1 MARKRGNGE
10 GTIRKRPDGLWEARL
25 SVPGRRAPKSF
36 YGKTQAEALKRRDE
50 AKAQLNNG
58 IDFDADRLTLGE
70 YMERWLGGP
79 LKQAVWIRTYQDYA
93 WLTRKHII
101 PALGHVKL
109 KELTAEHL
117 DELYARKS
125 NSGLGPRTVG
135 YIHSTIRVAL
145 QRAVKK
151 RLIPYNVARD
161 AEPPKQV
168 QREYTTL
175 SREQLAAFFKAAAEA
190 EDRFEAFFIM
200 AALAGPRPGE
210 LLALKWQDLKL
221 PEEPGKA
228 GEAMIRRSLSTTHD
242 GTAFRE
248 TTKTGKGRAV
258 YLLPAVVHALRAHRK
273 HQLEEQLR
281 YDGLQEN
288 HGLVFPSTTGTPM
301 SANNLSRRH
310 FKPLLKRAGLPYVRL
325 YDLRHTFATLWLE
338 SGEHPKILQEILGHS
353 RISVTLDTYSHVVPH
368 MQREAMG
375 RFGKQFSTLS

>member
-1 MARKRGNGE
+1 MAKKRSNGE
-10 GTIRKRPDGLWEARL
+10 GTIRKRSDGLWEARL
-25 SVPGRRAPKSF
+25 TVPGRRAPKSF
-36 YGKTQAEALKRRDE
+36 YGKTQAEALKKRDE
-50 AKAQLNNG
+50 AKTRLGSG
-58 IDFDADRLTLGE
+58 IDFDADRLKLGE

-79 LKQAVWIRTYQDYA
+79 LKQSVWTRTYDDYA

-101 PALGHVKL
+101 PALGHVRL
-109 KELTAEHL
+109 KDLTAEHL
-117 DELYARKS
+117 DELYATKS

-151 RLIPYNVARD
+151 RLIPHNVARD
-161 AEPPKQV
+161 AEPPKQI

-175 SREQLAAFFKAAAEA
+175 SREQLSAFFRAAAEV
-190 EDRFEAFFIM
+190 EDRFEAFFIV

-221 PEEPGKA
+221 PEEPGEA
-228 GEAMIRRSLSTTHD
+228 GEATIRRSLSVTHD
-242 GTAFRE
+242 GLVLRE
-248 TTKTGKGRAV
+248 TTKTGKGRPV
-258 YLLPAVVHALRAHRK
+258 YLLPPAVQALRAHRK
-273 HQLEEQLR
+273 RQLEEQLR
-281 YDGLQEN
+281 YAGLWEN
-288 HGLVFPSTTGTPM
+288 HNLVFPSKTGTPM

-310 FKPLLKRAGLPYVRL
+310 FKLLLERAGLPDVRL

-375 RFGKQFSTLS
+375 RFGERFSTSS

>member
-1 MARKRGNGE
+1 MAKRGNGE

-25 SVPGRRAPKSF
+25 SVPGQRAPKSF
-36 YGKTQAEALKRRDE
+36 YGKTQAEALRKREGAR
-50 AKAQLNNG
+50 AQLNGG
-58 IDFDADRLTLGE
+58 ILLNADRLTLGE

-79 LKQAVWIRTYQDYA
+79 LKQSVWVRTYEDYA
-93 WLTRKHII
+93 WLTRKHIV

-117 DELYARKS
+117 DELYVQKS
-125 NSGLGPRTVG
+125 DSGLGTRTIN

-151 RLIPYNVARD
+151 RLIPHNVARD

-168 QREYTTL
+168 QREYIIL
-175 SREQLAAFFKAAAEA
+175 SREQLAAFFKAAAEN
-190 EDRFEAFFIM
+190 EDRFEAFFVM
-200 AALAGPRPGE
+200 AALAGLRPGE

-221 PEEPGKA
+221 PEGPGEA

-242 GTAFRE
+242 GPVFRE
-248 TTKTGKGRAV
+248 TTKTSKGRAV
-258 YLLPAVVHALRAHRK
+258 YLLPPVVQALRAHRK
-273 HQLEEQLR
+273 RQLEEQVR
-281 YDGLQEN
+281 YVGLQEN
-288 HGLVFPSTTGTPM
+288 HGLVFPSKTGTPM

-310 FKPLLKRAGLPYVRL
+310 FKPLLRRAGLPDVRL

-375 RFGKQFSTLS
+375 RFGERFSASS

>member
-1 MARKRGNGE
+1 MARKRAKGE
-10 GTIRKRPDGLWEARL
+10 GTIRKRTDGLWEARL
-25 SVPGRRAPKSF
+25 SVPGRRTPKSF
-36 YGKTQAEALKRRDE
+36 YGKTQAEALRKREE
-50 AKAQLNNG
+50 AKAQVDRG
-58 IDFDADRLTLGE
+58 IDFDAGRLTLGE
-70 YMERWLGGP
+70 YMERWLSGP
-79 LKQAVWIRTYQDYA
+79 LKQSVWARTYEDYA
-93 WLTRKHII
+93 WLTRKHIT

-117 DELYARKS
+117 DELYTQKS
-125 NSGLGPRTVG
+125 NSGLGARTVN

-175 SREQLAAFFKAAAEA
+175 SQEQLAAFFKAAAEVG
-190 EDRFEAFFIM
+190 DRFEAFFIM
-200 AALAGPRPGE
+200 AALAGLRPGE

-221 PEEPGKA
+221 PEGPGEA

-242 GTAFRE
+242 GLIFRE

-258 YLLPAVVHALRAHRK
+258 YLLPPVVQALRGHRK
-273 HQLEEQLR
+273 RQLEEQLR
-281 YDGLQEN
+281 FDGLREN
-288 HGLVFPSTTGTPM
+288 HGLVFPSKTGTPM
-301 SANNLSRRH
+301 SGNNLSRRH
-310 FKPLLKRAGLPYVRL
+310 FKPLLKRAGLPDVRL

-375 RFGKQFSTLS
+375 RFGEKFSASS